1 MKQKPTKKVPAV
13 SLAQDVY
20 EKLLEKLVNGEL
32 VPGHI
37 LNRREV
43 AAELGVSVAPV
54 LEAILQLE
62 LEGFVETLPRKG
74 TIVKPVEEND
84 FYDQLVL
91 REALECEAARLYCG
105 ATVREN
111 FEQLQ
116 TLAIAV
122 DGSEAG
128 DPSRWQNEINF
139 HATLVSLSL
148 EAPALLRQL
157 HCTRVWER
165 LPLRVLA
172 GLSDGRQ
179 AELPFQRFHTTGVL
193 RVTPMGLLFA
203 TWEGEGVV
211 STSFA
216 GRTAQ
221 AQNPAPR
228 QRSSAS
234 APA

>member
-139 HATLVSLSL
+139 HATLVSLSGCNSL
-148 EAPALLRQL
+148 VTTFHRAIRLGTFYNM
-157 HCTRVWER
+157 HRVYVER
-165 LPLRVLA
+165 IRRDGIEPDSHIHLPLVEKLT
-172 GLSDGRQ
+172 SDDPDVAERAIRNHLRSGRQ
-179 AELPFQRFHTTGVL
+179 QIFER
-193 RVTPMGLLFA
+193 R
-203 TWEGEGVV
+203 
-211 STSFA
+211 
-216 GRTAQ
+216 GR
-221 AQNPAPR
+221 
-228 QRSSAS
+228 
-234 APA
+234 